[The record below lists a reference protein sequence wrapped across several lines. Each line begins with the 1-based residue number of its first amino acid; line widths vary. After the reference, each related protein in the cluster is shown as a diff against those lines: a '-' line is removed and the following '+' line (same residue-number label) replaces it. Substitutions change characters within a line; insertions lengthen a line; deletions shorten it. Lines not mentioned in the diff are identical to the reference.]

1 MFRYTPTTLNK
12 LEQIFREAELLVRY
26 EKGTFKAGYCI
37 LLDKK
42 VVVINKYFDTE
53 SRINSL
59 LEILGQI
66 EIDESKLSEKSL
78 EFLQHAK
85 QLQAVPE
92 SPDIPI
98 TQ

>member
-1 MFRYTPTTLNK
+1 MFRYTPTTLQK
-12 LEQIFREAELLVRY
+12 LEQLFREGDYIVRY
-26 EKGTFKAGYCI
+26 EKGNFKAGYCL

-59 LEILGQI
+59 LEILS
-66 EIDESKLSEKSL
+66 ELELDVSKLSEKSL

-85 QLQAVPE
+85 DFHVKA
-92 SPDIPI
+92 
-98 TQ
+98 

>member
-12 LEQIFREAELLVRY
+12 LEQLFREADLLVRY

-59 LEILGQI
+59 LEILSQI
-66 EIDESKLSEKSL
+66 ELDEAKLSSASMDL
-78 EFLQHAK
+78 LQNARQFQEIGRAH
-85 QLQAVPE
+85 V
-92 SPDIPI
+92 
-98 TQ
+98 

>member
-12 LEQIFREAELLVRY
+12 LEQLFREGGFVIRY
-26 EKGTFKAGYCI
+26 EKGNFKAGYCI

-53 SRINSL
+53 TRINSL
-59 LEILGQI
+59 LEILSQI
-66 EIDESKLSEKSL
+66 ELDESKLSEKSL

-85 QLQAVPE
+85 QAHVNA
-92 SPDIPI
+92 
-98 TQ
+98 

>member
-12 LEQIFREAELLVRY
+12 LEQLFREGGFVIRY
-26 EKGTFKAGYCI
+26 EKGNFKAGYCI

-59 LEILGQI
+59 LEIFSQI
-66 EIDESKLSEKSL
+66 ELDESKLSSGSL
-78 EFLQHAK
+78 DILQRSRQFH
-85 QLQAVPE
+85 AVPE
-92 SPDIPI
+92 
-98 TQ
+98 

>member
-12 LEQIFREAELLVRY
+12 LEQLFREGDYVVRY

-42 VVVINKYFDTE
+42 VVVINKYFETE

-59 LEILGQI
+59 LEILSQI
-66 EIDESKLSEKSL
+66 ELDESKLSLASL

-85 QLQAVPE
+85 QFHVNA
-92 SPDIPI
+92 
-98 TQ
+98 

>member
-12 LEQIFREAELLVRY
+12 IEQLFREGDYVVRY

-42 VVVINKYFDTE
+42 VVVINKYFETE

-59 LEILGQI
+59 LEILSQI
-66 EIDESKLSEKSL
+66 ELDESKLSEKSL

-85 QLQAVPE
+85 QVHVNA
-92 SPDIPI
+92 
-98 TQ
+98 

>member
-12 LEQIFREAELLVRY
+12 LEQLFRESDLLVRY

-59 LEILGQI
+59 LEILSQI
-66 EIDESKLSEKSL
+66 ELDESKLSEKSI

-85 QLQAVPE
+85 QVHVNA
-92 SPDIPI
+92 
-98 TQ
+98 